1 MKKNA
6 AWFHTFVILSV
17 IFVAFYQIAQVKA
30 QSIVYIR
37 ADGTVEGTGKIQ
49 KGGDVY
55 KLTDTVYASL
65 VIQKSNIVVDG
76 AGHKLQGT
84 GTETG
89 IDLTNGRGQD
99 PSRPRIENVTVKNME
114 ITNFFTGINLVN
126 SNNISI
132 IGNYISDFEREGI
145 IMGGGDF
152 LIKHNTIENLLGA
165 VQGSIALYFAH
176 SGERIITE
184 NNFINPAIMF
194 YLSSD
199 TTFDRNYWKGYNVPD
214 EDRDGVGDIPYTVFE
229 RDNVKLVD
237 EHPLKSPVEIS
248 VIPEFST
255 EIILPIIVCSVLF
268 AVVCKKHLEKND
280 FLKSR
285 SSKNG

>member
-1 MKKNA
+1 MKKTA
-6 AWFHTFVILSV
+6 AWFHTLLILSV
-17 IFVAFYQIAQVKA
+17 IFVAFYQIAQVRA
-30 QSIVYIR
+30 QSTVYIR

-55 KLTDTVYASL
+55 KLIDTLSASL

-114 ITNFFTGINLVN
+114 ITNFFTGINLAN

-145 IMGGGDF
+145 YMFGGDF
-152 LIKHNTIENLLGA
+152 LIKHNTIENIHGA
-165 VQGSIALYFAH
+165 EQGSIAIYFAH

-194 YLSSD
+194 YLSSN

-214 EDRDGVGDIPYTVFE
+214 EDGDGIRDIPYTVFE
-229 RDNVKLVD
+229 RDYAKLVD

-255 EIILPIIVCSVLF
+255 EIILPIFICSILF
-268 AVVCKKHLEKND
+268 AVICKKHLEKND
-280 FLKSR
+280 F
-285 SSKNG
+285 